1 MQPRRKLPEKKIQD
15 NFFWDLIQ
23 DKIKSSSASK
33 YPLRLDKIKVQNSF
47 VSEQGLVFSWPQNLF
62 P

>member
-15 NFFWDLIQ
+15 KIFWDLIQ
-23 DKIKSSSASK
+23 DNIKSSSASK
-33 YPLRLDKIKVQNSF
+33 YTLRLKKIKVQNYF